1 MEEHR
6 RIKKAIIPVAGLGTR
21 MLPATKAVPKELLPI
36 LDKPLIQYV
45 IEEAALGG
53 IKEIILVTRSGKE
66 SIENHFD
73 SNYELESLLRVSG
86 KQKILKKLPKKI
98 LKDISII
105 SIRQESPLGLGD
117 AILTAKNI
125 LKKKEPFAVFLPDE
139 FLLSNGKISD
149 FERMM
154 INFSSSGNGQI
165 LSEKIK
171 LDKVSS
177 YGILDIENKQLTS
190 TKSRVIKGIKEKPS
204 EAKAPSNYRV
214 VGRYILPYEVMDFID
229 KLKPGKDN
237 EIQLTDALQNFLSLN
252 ENNIEATL
260 SDSKIFDCGSLKGFL
275 GANIALAS
283 QDKEMKKY
291 LVRILQK

>member
-139 FLLSNGKISD
+139 FLLSNGNISD

-204 EAKAPSNYRV
+204 EAKTPSNYRV

-291 LVRILQK
+291 LGRILQK

>member
-1 MEEHR
+1 MVEHR

-291 LVRILQK
+291 LGRILQK

>member
-139 FLLSNGKISD
+139 FLLSNGNISD

>member
-1 MEEHR
+1 MVEHR

>member
-291 LVRILQK
+291 LGRILQK